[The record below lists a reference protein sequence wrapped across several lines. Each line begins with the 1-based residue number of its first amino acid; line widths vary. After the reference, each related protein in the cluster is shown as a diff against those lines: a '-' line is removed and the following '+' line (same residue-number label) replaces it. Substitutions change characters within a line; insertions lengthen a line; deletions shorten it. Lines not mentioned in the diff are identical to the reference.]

1 MVVFFIQLFLF
12 DTVDVTILQEDA
24 ATSVVRERYMRLAGQ
39 QVDSDHCE
47 QVNLAE
53 TFRQHCG
60 EKVDKMVNDVID
72 EKQQRRKDKKTVMPP
87 AMTQTYATPWWYQT
101 YLLTIRNIQCSWRD
115 PRLLI
120 SQTISTLLLSGIFAT
135 VFLNINKP
143 GAAIQ
148 NRAGLLIW
156 MVMNE
161 TFTTEY
167 VMAHCLC

>member
-1 MVVFFIQLFLF
+1 
-12 DTVDVTILQEDA
+12 
-24 ATSVVRERYMRLAGQ
+24 MRLAGQ
-39 QVDSDHCE
+39 QVDSTHCE

-53 TFRQHCG
+53 TFKERYGDQINT
-60 EKVDKMVNDVID
+60 MVSQVSK
-72 EKQQRRKDKKTVMPP
+72 EKQEQKEKKTVLPP
-87 AMTQTYATPWWYQT
+87 SMTQKYATPWWYQT
-101 YLLTIRNIQCSWRD
+101 YLLTIRNIQNAWRD

-135 VFLNINKP
+135 VFLNINNP
-143 GAAIQ
+143 GSAIQ

-167 VMAHCLC
+167 VMAHCLLKSVKQK